1 MSGASRI
8 AGWNRRRR
16 VREPNFIVLF
26 DSQMAF
32 QRVRERG
39 VTVVEASKIRA
50 IDGGARENTSGN
62 GR

>member
-1 MSGASRI
+1 
-8 AGWNRRRR
+8 
-16 VREPNFIVLF
+16 
-26 DSQMAF
+26 MAF

-39 VTVVEASKIRA
+39 VTVVEVSKIRA